1 MRLWYLGHSCFLLAA
16 ENGTRIVIDPYSG
29 IGYDMP
35 RVAAD
40 CVVCTHGHYDHAYTD
55 GVVCSRA
62 PVLRAGEY
70 DIGGI
75 RAEGFDSFHDE
86 VRGAKRGKNVVFVF
100 EADGARVCHMGDIGQ
115 PCTEEF
121 VQRLGRIDVLLL
133 PVGGTYTVDA
143 AGAMEYV
150 KAIAPKIAVP
160 MHYAAGGTIDIA
172 PPDAFL
178 ALAEKAGMRCE
189 SCSELLVQKTS
200 AGGGTEI
207 RIMERINGKRAED
220 IGGL

>member
-1 MRLWYLGHSCFLLAA
+1 MRLRYLGHSCFLLTA
-16 ENGTRIVIDPYSG
+16 ENGTRIVTDPYSG

-40 CVVCTHGHYDHAYTD
+40 YIVCTHGHYDHAYTD
-55 GVVCSRA
+55 GVSCPQP
-62 PVLRAGEY
+62 PVVRAGEY
-70 DIGGI
+70 DLGGV
-75 RAEGFDSFHDE
+75 RARGFDSFHDE

-100 EADGARVCHMGDIGQ
+100 EADGVRVCHMGDIGQ

-121 VQRLGRIDVLLL
+121 AQRLGSIDVLLL

-172 PPDAFL
+172 PPGAFL
-178 ALAEKAGMRCE
+178 ALAEKAGMHRE
-189 SCSELLVQKTS
+189 SCRELNVQKTA

-207 RIMERINGKRAED
+207 RIMERSDGK
-220 IGGL
+220 